1 MPLDVIPIR
10 VDMVVR
16 DHVRVDLNFNLNTCL
31 EQLCPELQLPAEA
44 CEVEIL
50 FTDDQE
56 IQSLNSQYRGK
67 DRPTDVLS
75 FPDGDLNPE
84 TGAFQLGSIAIS
96 LDTAKRQA
104 AEIGHS
110 LVAELRFLILH
121 GLLHLLGFDHE
132 TDNGEMMTEQK
143 RILRNIDIP
152 REVDNAHE

>member
-1 MPLDVIPIR
+1 MPSDAVPIR

-16 DHVRVDLNFNLNTCL
+16 DHVRVDLNFNLETYL
-31 EQLCPELQLPAEA
+31 KQLCPELQLPAEA
-44 CEVEIL
+44 CELEIL
-50 FTDDQE
+50 FTDDEE
-56 IQSLNSQYRGK
+56 IQSLNSAYRGK

-96 LDTAKRQA
+96 LDTAGRQA
-104 AEIGHS
+104 AEIGQS
-110 LVAELRFLILH
+110 LVTELRFLILH

-143 RILRNIDIP
+143 RIFQNIQMS
-152 REVDNAHE
+152 REVDDAHE